1 MTSVIFNSKINTTIR
16 TVRGIADYSH
26 SEIEDE
32 NGKWDDYWE
41 MSHGEYVI
49 HEGHGSHHVYLIR
62 RNRK

>member
-1 MTSVIFNSKINTTIR
+1 MPTVMFDSKINTTIG
-16 TVRGIADYSH
+16 TARGIADYSH

-32 NGKWDDYWE
+32 NGKWDDHWE

-49 HEGHGSHHVYLIR
+49 HEGPESHHVYLIR